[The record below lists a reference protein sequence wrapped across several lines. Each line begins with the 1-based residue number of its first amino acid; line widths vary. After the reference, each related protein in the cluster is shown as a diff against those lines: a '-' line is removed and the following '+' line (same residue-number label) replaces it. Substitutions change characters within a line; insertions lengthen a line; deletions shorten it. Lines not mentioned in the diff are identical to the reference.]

1 MEYCELT
8 FHGGKQEYNGEK
20 GKKRQKGKKRLTVK
34 RKEDRKM
41 ERRRSSSEEEEERIS
56 LLSPFSFRSS
66 PSEDSS
72 GERGGLIPAELSRGR
87 RGPGTERG
95 GEWVVCAREVAR
107 RIEQKEGKRK
117 KVK

>member
-1 MEYCELT
+1 MA
-8 FHGGKQEYNGEK
+8 GKQEYNGEK

-41 ERRRSSSEEEEERIS
+41 ERRRSSEEEEERIS

-72 GERGGLIPAELSRGR
+72 GERGDLIPAELSRVR